1 MEDEV
6 FEQPTSHSEDVQPN
20 ETPDTPDVDINA
32 ALREFGIIKD
42 EPMGEETDE
51 PEQDEELEPEDDPP
65 AIADEPK
72 KLTVKFNKQEVE
84 IDETQIP
91 EYVQKGLA
99 LDKERERRSETEKAL
114 ERSAKI
120 AGFNST
126 DEYLANLDKIEQQ
139 AIQKKQDDFDYLK
152 QQLREEVE
160 NAGLDPDYVER
171 YLDAHPLLQQAKD
184 VMERESKAQETRKQ
198 EDQQQQL
205 LKGWEEL
212 FNQHPELVET
222 APPEGEKPDW
232 LTAEMDALIEQG
244 YKPIHAF
251 ELTNRDKI
259 IADER
264 KRTEQAVIKQQR
276 LNKRSQVE
284 KEAVADTEPEIDS
297 GILAGGALFGVP
309 TKLLKKYGT
318 KTK

>member
-20 ETPDTPDVDINA
+20 ETPDTTDVDINA

-51 PEQDEELEPEDDPP
+51 PEQDEELESEDEPP
-65 AIADEPK
+65 AIADKPE
-72 KLTVKFNKQEVE
+72 KLKVKVNKEEIEV
-84 IDETQIP
+84 DDDQIP
-91 EYVQKGLA
+91 ELVQKGFG
-99 LDKERERRSETEKAL
+99 LDKERKRRTEAEQALQRAAKLAGYETA
-114 ERSAKI
+114 
-120 AGFNST
+120 

-139 AIQKKQDDFDYLK
+139 AIQKKQDDFDLLK
-152 QQLREEVE
+152 QQLREDAE
-160 NAGLDPDYVER
+160 NAGIDPDYLDR
-171 YLDAHPLLQQAKD
+171 YLDAHPLLQQARE
-184 VMERESKAQETRKQ
+184 VVERESKAQETRKQ
-198 EDQQQQL
+198 AEQQEQL

-212 FNQHPELVET
+212 FNQHPELVEN

-276 LNKRSQVE
+276 LNKRAQVE
-284 KEAVADTEPEIDS
+284 KQAALETEPEVPKE
-297 GILAGGALFGVP
+297 LADGFALFGLNP
-309 TKLLKKYGT
+309 AAAKKYV
-318 KTK
+318 KK

>member
-1 MEDEV
+1 MGDEV
-6 FEQPTSHSEDVQPN
+6 FEQPASHSEDVQTT
-20 ETPDTPDVDINA
+20 ETPDTPGVDINA

-42 EPMGEETDE
+42 EPMGEEPDE
-51 PEQDEELEPEDDPP
+51 PVQEEIEPEDEPP

-72 KLTVKFNKQEVE
+72 KLRVKVNKEEIEV
-84 IDETQIP
+84 DDDQIP
-91 EYVQKGLA
+91 ELVQKGFG
-99 LDKERERRSETEKAL
+99 LDKERKRRTEAEQAL
-114 ERSAKI
+114 QRSAKL
-120 AGFNST
+120 AGYET
-126 DEYLANLDKIEQQ
+126 ADEYLANLDKIEQQ
-139 AIQKKQDDFDYLK
+139 AVQKRHEDFDYLK

-171 YLDAHPLLQQAKD
+171 YLDAHPLLQQAKE
-184 VMERESKAQETRKQ
+184 VMERESKAQELQKQ
-198 EDQQQQL
+198 EAQQQQL

-276 LNKRSQVE
+276 LNKRAQVE
-284 KEAVADTEPEIDS
+284 KQAALETEPEVPKE
-297 GILAGGALFGVP
+297 LADGFALFGLNP
-309 TKLLKKYGT
+309 AAAKKYV
-318 KTK
+318 KK

>member
-6 FEQPTSHSEDVQPN
+6 FEQPTSHSEEVQPN

-42 EPMGEETDE
+42 EPMGEDQDE
-51 PEQDEELEPEDDPP
+51 PEQEDAEPEEEPP

-72 KLTVKFNKQEVE
+72 KLRVKVNKEEIEV
-84 IDETQIP
+84 DDDQIP
-91 EYVQKGLA
+91 ELVQKGFG
-99 LDKERERRSETEKAL
+99 LDKERQRRTEAEQALQRAAKLAGFEKA
-114 ERSAKI
+114 
-120 AGFNST
+120 

-171 YLDAHPLLQQAKD
+171 YLDAHPLLQQAKE
-184 VMERESKAQETRKQ
+184 VMERESKSQETQKQ
-198 EDQQQQL
+198 EAQQQQL

-212 FNQHPELVET
+212 FNQHPELVEN
-222 APPEGEKPDW
+222 APAEGEKPEW
-232 LTAEMDALIEQG
+232 LTAEMDALIELG

-251 ELTNRDKI
+251 EVTNRDKI

-284 KEAVADTEPEIDS
+284 KDAAPDMEPEIDS

>member
-6 FEQPTSHSEDVQPN
+6 FEQPTSHSEDVQTT
-20 ETPDTPDVDINA
+20 ETPDTPGVDINA
-32 ALREFGIIKD
+32 ALKEFGIIND
-42 EPMGEETDE
+42 EPMGEEQDVL
-51 PEQDEELEPEDDPP
+51 EQDEELEPEDEPP

-72 KLTVKFNKQEVE
+72 KLKVKFNKQEVE
-84 IDETQIP
+84 IDENQIP

-99 LDKERERRSETEKAL
+99 LEKERERRSETEKAL

-139 AIQKKQDDFDYLK
+139 AVQKRQDDFDYLK

-171 YLDAHPLLQQAKD
+171 YLDAHPLLQQAKE
-184 VMERESKAQETRKQ
+184 VMERESKAQELQKQ
-198 EDQQQQL
+198 EAQQQQL

-212 FNQHPELVET
+212 FNQHPELVEN
-222 APPEGEKPDW
+222 APAEGERPDW
-232 LTAEMDALIEQG
+232 LTSEMDALIEQG

-259 IADER
+259 IANER
-264 KRTEQAVIKQQR
+264 KRTEQNVIKQQR
-276 LNKRSQVE
+276 LNKRAQVE
-284 KEAVADTEPEIDS
+284 KQAALETEPEVPKE
-297 GILAGGALFGVP
+297 LADGFALFGLNP
-309 TKLLKKYGT
+309 ALAKKYV
-318 KTK
+318 KK

>member
-6 FEQPTSHSEDVQPN
+6 FEQPASHSEDVQPN
-20 ETPDTPDVDINA
+20 ETPDTPGVDINA

-42 EPMGEETDE
+42 EPMGEESDVL
-51 PEQDEELEPEDDPP
+51 EQDEELEPEDESP

-72 KLTVKFNKQEVE
+72 KLKVKFNKQEVE

-139 AIQKKQDDFDYLK
+139 AVQKRQDDFDLLK
-152 QQLREEVE
+152 QQLREDAES
-160 NAGLDPDYVER
+160 AGIDPDYLDR
-171 YLDAHPLLQQAKD
+171 YLDAHPLLQQARE
-184 VMERESKAQETRKQ
+184 VVERESKAQETQKQ
-198 EDQQQQL
+198 EAQQQQL

-212 FNQHPELVET
+212 FNQHPELVEN
-222 APPEGEKPDW
+222 APAEGEKPDW

-276 LNKRSQVE
+276 LNKRAQVVTQASAE
-284 KEAVADTEPEIDS
+284 MEPEVPQEYAS
-297 GILAGGALFGVP
+297 AFAAFGLNP
-309 TKLLKKYGT
+309 KAAKKYV
-318 KTK
+318 KK